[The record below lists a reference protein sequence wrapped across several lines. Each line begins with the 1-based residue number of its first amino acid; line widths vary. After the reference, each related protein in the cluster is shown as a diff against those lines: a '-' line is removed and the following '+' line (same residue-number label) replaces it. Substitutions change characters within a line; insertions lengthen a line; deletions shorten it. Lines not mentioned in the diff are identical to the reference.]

1 MKKTTFS
8 IGNAGFIVLLLA
20 VLVLINLI
28 SINWFSRLD
37 LTEGRIY
44 TLSDASRETVKKLP
58 DRLTV
63 KCYFSDDLPAPYSS
77 NARYLKD
84 QLEEYRAHSK
94 GAFHFEFVDPADE
107 KELEAQAN
115 SFQIAPVQVNVV
127 EADKIELKKV
137 YMGVVFLY
145 QDKSETIPLVQ
156 TTAGLEYEITSTIKR
171 ITADRIPKIG
181 FLQGHGEPDPY
192 QEMTGLTAA
201 LQKNY
206 ELTPVDLTDGKS
218 VPVNLDALLIIN
230 PGISFPEW
238 DLFALDQFIM
248 QGGKVGLFASQID
261 ADLQEAKT
269 TKKQLNLDEFT
280 SNFGFRI
287 NSDIVVDQQCGMINI
302 QQRQG
307 FFTIQNALPYPFF
320 PTIRN
325 FDQENSIV
333 RDLEEI
339 SLFFPSSIDTLAA
352 AGDTTAGYTLR
363 PLAWSSDKSDRQSA
377 RFEINPTRPNFKS
390 MTFPNAHIPVAATVM
405 GTFKSAYAGKDAPE
419 QRAGEAYRGEILTG
433 SPETRMVV
441 IGDGKFALDAFLSSR
456 ANADFFLN
464 LVDWLAQD
472 ESLITIRTRE
482 ITARPLA
489 EISDP
494 MKKVVKYANILIP
507 AVIFILIG
515 VVRWQIRRK
524 HKPEL

>member
-8 IGNAGFIVLLLA
+8 IGNAGFIILLLA

-37 LTEGRIY
+37 LTEGHIF
-44 TLSDASRETVKKLP
+44 TLSDASIETVKKLP

-63 KCYFSDDLPAPYSS
+63 KCYFSKDLPSPYSS

-84 QLEEYRAHSK
+84 QLEEYRARS
-94 GAFHFEFVDPADE
+94 GGNFHFEFVDPADE
-107 KELEAQAN
+107 KDLEAQAN

-137 YMGVVFLY
+137 YMGMVFLY

-156 TTAGLEYEITSTIKR
+156 TTTGLEYEITSTIKR
-171 ITADRIPKIG
+171 ITADRIPKLG
-181 FLQGHGEPDPY
+181 FLQGHGEADLAG
-192 QEMTGLTAA
+192 EMTGLSSA

-206 ELTPVDLTDGKS
+206 EIMPVDLSDGKM
-218 VPVNLDALLIIN
+218 VPEDLDALLIIR
-230 PGISFPEW
+230 PTSAFEEW
-238 DLFALDQFIM
+238 DLFALDQYIM
-248 QGGKVGLFASQID
+248 RGGKVGLLAGQISTN
-261 ADLQEAKT
+261 LQEAQAVKRA
-269 TKKQLNLDEFT
+269 LNLDEFT
-280 SNFGFRI
+280 ANLGFRI
-287 NSDIVVDQQCGMINI
+287 NSDLVVDSQCGMINI

-320 PTIRN
+320 PSIRK
-325 FDQENSIV
+325 FDSENSMV

-339 SLFFPSSIDTLAA
+339 NLFFPSSIDTSIAA
-352 AGDTTAGYTLR
+352 KDSTKKYTLR
-363 PLAWSSDKSDRQSA
+363 ALAWSSEKSDRQA
-377 RFEINPTRPNFKS
+377 NRWEINPTRPNFQNMKFTAS
-390 MTFPNAHIPVAATVM
+390 GIPVAATVT
-405 GTFKSAYAGKDAPE
+405 GSFQSFFTGKERPGPRE
-419 QRAGEAYRGEILTG
+419 GEVYEGDYITV
-433 SPETRMVV
+433 SPETRLVV
-441 IGDGKFALDAFLSSR
+441 VGEGNFATDAYLSSR

-472 ESLITIRTRE
+472 ESLIQIRTRE

-494 MKKVVKYANILIP
+494 MKKVVKYTNILIP
-507 AVIFILIG
+507 AVIFVLIG
-515 VVRWQIRRK
+515 VVRWQMRRK
-524 HKPEL
+524 YKPEL